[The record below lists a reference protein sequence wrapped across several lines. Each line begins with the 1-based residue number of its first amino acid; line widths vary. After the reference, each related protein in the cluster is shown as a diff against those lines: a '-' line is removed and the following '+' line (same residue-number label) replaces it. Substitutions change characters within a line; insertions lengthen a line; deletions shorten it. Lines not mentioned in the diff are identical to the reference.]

1 MSTTVPRTRP
11 VTGPGGVT
19 PLPLPEHAS
28 TRPASEVPATA
39 APAAAAETNA
49 RRFIRPTPLA
59 SAAYRRARLLAFAD
73 TRIPELLRTRERQ
86 LGRAAWSQTRRHEAE
101 AVEIVQAR
109 ALAEQHRES
118 LLEEHVA
125 ELRGHVTGRGQQHRW
140 QSHGRTI
147 DVQRRQRRGEVPLPP
162 LHLGDDQVHLLRL
175 ADRDRRRVGRVLV
188 DAEELG
194 DAVRSLVQPLRIVVV
209 VAEQQAGVELP
220 AVGIAHLAGDRVDVL
235 KPDAANRV

>member
-39 APAAAAETNA
+39 APAAA
-49 RRFIRPTPLA
+49 
-59 SAAYRRARLLAFAD
+59 AD

-125 ELRGHVTGRGQQHRW
+125 ELRGH
-140 QSHGRTI
+140 
-147 DVQRRQRRGEVPLPP
+147 
-162 LHLGDDQVHLLRL
+162 
-175 ADRDRRRVGRVLV
+175 
-188 DAEELG
+188 
-194 DAVRSLVQPLRIVVV
+194 
-209 VAEQQAGVELP
+209 
-220 AVGIAHLAGDRVDVL
+220 
-235 KPDAANRV
+235 